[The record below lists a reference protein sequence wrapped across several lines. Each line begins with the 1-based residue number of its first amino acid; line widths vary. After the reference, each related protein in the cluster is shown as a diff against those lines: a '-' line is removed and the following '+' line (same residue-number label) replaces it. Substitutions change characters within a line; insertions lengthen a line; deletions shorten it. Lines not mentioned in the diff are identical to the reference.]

1 MCLLSVSRLAEV
13 LREAVEDEQ
22 KVLHELALPETRFT
36 VNQVH
41 TYICTHAHTYILTNM
56 YVQYLLTN
64 MYVCTV
70 CMYVHTY
77 VQYLL
82 TNMYVC
88 MYVHTYVQYLLTNMY
103 VCMYVHTYVQ
113 YLLSNMCVCMYVHIY
128 VRTYVHCRSPPC
140 PSLTMYVH
148 VYMAMSYSTIILYG
162 FTDWLWLIIKVT
174 NRCVERLLS
183 QRKGSLVT
191 VNGMWIWYGS

>member
-1 MCLLSVSRLAEV
+1 MYARTYL
-13 LREAVEDEQ
+13 
-22 KVLHELALPETRFT
+22 
-36 VNQVH
+36 H
-41 TYICTHAHTYILTNM
+41 TYQYVRTVSTYQHVCMYSM
-56 YVQYLLTN
+56 YVQYIR
-64 MYVCTV
+64 
-70 CMYVHTY
+70 
-77 VQYLL
+77 
-82 TNMYVC
+82 
-88 MYVHTYVQYLLTNMY
+88 TYVQYLLTNMY

-183 QRKGSLVT
+183 QRKADWSLFIDKVLAKNT
-191 VNGMWIWYGS
+191 VGYNNGCLQFVLITKLKHKSSAYMYL